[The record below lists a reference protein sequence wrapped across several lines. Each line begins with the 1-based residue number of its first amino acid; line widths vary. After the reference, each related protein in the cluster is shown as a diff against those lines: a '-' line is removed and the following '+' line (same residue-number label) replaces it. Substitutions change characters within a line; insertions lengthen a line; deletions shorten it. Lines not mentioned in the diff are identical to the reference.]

1 MALPEKRWVQR
12 LDNYSKV
19 LRHLE
24 DFVAIR
30 NERPLTV
37 AEEYAIIKTFELAF
51 ESAWNMMK
59 DFLIEQGSTAQFYGS
74 RDVIRNAF
82 RIGIIEDGNLWFEM
96 IKDRNTT
103 AHAYDEEIAMDVSF
117 VVSNE
122 YVEELLKLKTKFEKY
137 KQEQE

>member
-12 LDNYSKV
+12 LDNYSTV

-24 DFVAIR
+24 DFVAIQ

-37 AEEYAIIKTFELAF
+37 AEEFAIIKTFELAF

-59 DFLIEQGSTAQFYGS
+59 DFLIERGSTAEMYGS

-82 RIGIIEDGNLWFEM
+82 RVGIIEDGNLWFEM

-103 AHAYDEEIAMDVSF
+103 AHAYDEEVAMDVSF
-117 VVSNE
+117 VVSKE
-122 YVEELLKLKTKFEKY
+122 YVEEFVKLKTKFEKY

>member
-1 MALPEKRWVQR
+1 MALPEKRWIQR
-12 LDNYSKV
+12 LNNYSTV

-24 DFVAIR
+24 KFVAIQ
-30 NERPLTV
+30 NERLLSV
-37 AEEYAIIKTFELAF
+37 AEEFAIIKTFELAY

-59 DFLIEQGSTAQFYGS
+59 DYLAEKGNSDMHGP

-82 RIGIIEDGNLWFEM
+82 RIGIIDDGNLWFEM

-103 AHAYDEEIAMDVSF
+103 AHAYDEEVAMNVSF

-122 YVEELLKLKTKFEKY
+122 YVEELINLRTKFEKY